1 MICFEVSLELLWS
14 VFGGAL
20 EVFGAALESLWSYFG
35 ESLEVLWSVFGHALE
50 CLWSCFGYSK
60 VSQISLGKSCLGE
73 SALRQTWALLIF
85 DVFRVS
91 RAT

>member
-1 MICFEVSLELLWS
+1 MSLELLWRVS
-14 VFGGAL
+14 GGAL
-20 EVFGAALESLWSYFG
+20 ECLWTCFGESLELLWRVFGAALE
-35 ESLEVLWSVFGHALE
+35 
-50 CLWSCFGYSK
+50 CLWTCFGYSK
-60 VSQISLGKSCLGE
+60 VFQISLGKFYLSK